1 MAIRY
6 LEEIRVTF
14 FKQKWERNNVNIIE
28 GFCDFVCEWIRH
40 MEWRR
45 ERFCYPRRTLSL
57 LTFSAKTLKKKK
69 TQKLCFPSPKKEKNI
84 FQPKEGKGWGGV
96 GINMLPRAYRLHPL
110 ATPLV
115 ICSFLNCGTMNNIF
129 SQSARNGTSGKLKE
143 KTFNETLRYIK
154 WIIFN
159 LMSAYHTLTMNKGK
173 QFF

>member
-14 FKQKWERNNVNIIE
+14 FKQKWKRNNVNIIE

-69 TQKLCFPSPKKEKNI
+69 TPKNWFPEPQERKKYFPAKRRER
-84 FQPKEGKGWGGV
+84 